1 MPRIKRG
8 VSAHKRHKKVLRAAK
23 GYYGARS
30 RIFRVA
36 KQAVTKAGQYAYRD
50 RRVKKRMFRALWIQ
64 RINAA
69 ARECG
74 ISYSVFIDGLK
85 KRNVQIDRRVL
96 ADLALNKK
104 EAFHALA
111 EKVKGSK
118 AA

>member
-1 MPRIKRG
+1 MK
-8 VSAHKRHKKVLRAAK
+8 AAK

-74 ISYSVFIDGLK
+74 LSYSVFIDGLK
-85 KRNVQIDRRVL
+85 RHNVEIDRRVL
-96 ADLALNKK
+96 ADLALNEK
-104 EAFHALA
+104 EAFSALA
-111 EKVKGSK
+111 EKVKGSE